1 MSQLSSS
8 KQEKQND
15 QICDASSPVEPA
27 VRKSTKSSILSV
39 DGFDLVSPFREHLR
53 CQVMTNEV
61 KTRKL
66 CDSAQ
71 SDINQP
77 ACEIVVPANELYLQ
91 ATVSR
96 AAFPVRTQPR

>member
-1 MSQLSSS
+1 MFL
-8 KQEKQND
+8 
-15 QICDASSPVEPA
+15 
-27 VRKSTKSSILSV
+27 LGV
-39 DGFDLVSPFREHLR
+39 DGFDLVSTFREHLR